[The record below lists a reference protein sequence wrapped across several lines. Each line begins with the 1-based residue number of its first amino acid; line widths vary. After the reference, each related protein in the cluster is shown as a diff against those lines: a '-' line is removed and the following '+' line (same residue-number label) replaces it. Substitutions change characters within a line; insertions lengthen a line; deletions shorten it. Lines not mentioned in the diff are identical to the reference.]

1 MTLYDNRGTC
11 ASMGRIIDFSTLTS
25 RTLKKENDEN
35 GNDNN
40 NYNNYPGARARVRVR
55 EGMTAEMDEMRDLY
69 DLYCDTFGRDRV
81 AAIVRREMAEAIEAG
96 AEPSLIVYAI
106 EMAEAAPTPAWAYA
120 RAVMRKC
127 MADNC
132 RTYEDCEARAERM
145 RARGSARQQPM
156 QKENY
161 AQRDLRQEDF
171 EHGFYVDV
179 MKRGGKHDND

>member
-1 MTLYDNRGTC
+1 MTLYDKGATC
-11 ASMGRIIDFSTLTS
+11 ASMGQIIDFSMLNS
-25 RTLKKENDEN
+25 RTPLRENEKN
-35 GNDNN
+35 GNHDN

-96 AEPSLIVYAI
+96 ADPSLIVYAI
-106 EMAEAAPTPAWAYA
+106 EMAEAAPSPSWAYA

-132 RTYEDCEARAERM
+132 KTYEDCEARAERM
-145 RARGSARQQPM
+145 YARRSERRGQDF
-156 QKENY
+156 
-161 AQRDLRQEDF
+161 AQRDIRQDDF

-179 MKRGGKHDND
+179 MKRGEKHDKH

>member
-1 MTLYDNRGTC
+1 MSLYDNRATT

-25 RTLKKENDEN
+25 RTQKQGYEDN

-40 NYNNYPGARARVRVR
+40 NYNNYPGARARVRAR

-96 AEPSLIVYAI
+96 AEPSLIAYAI
-106 EMAEAAPTPAWAYA
+106 EMAEAAPSPSWAYA

-127 MADNC
+127 MSDNC
-132 RTYEDCEARAERM
+132 RTYDDCEARADRV
-145 RARGSARQQPM
+145 RARRSERRGQ
-156 QKENY
+156 EY
-161 AQRDLRQEDF
+161 AQREVKDDDFDQIFNRFLTREKEEKDDL
-171 EHGFYVDV
+171 H
-179 MKRGGKHDND
+179 